1 MHKPAIPYIVLL
13 FIWATGA
20 TTAQL
25 PMPVY
30 SVSSSVPA
38 QPGTETDKCIDGDD
52 ASIYHSDWDLDA
64 IPDTLDFYF
73 SARVKHID
81 ALEYTP
87 RPQGLNG
94 AWTAVEIYGSTR
106 QSPGVFTRLTADP
119 LEWPANNAKK
129 YHSLTVALD
138 DPEVVRIIVKAAVGN
153 FSSCAE
159 MRFYGSVPAGPDG
172 STDCSYEIASLDA
185 VGDMPVPIQ
194 PTGSTASSHMPGED
208 IAKSFDGDF
217 STLYHSHYSAGPGV
231 FPVILNYRFDGN
243 PAIDYMVYHPR
254 SDGGAN
260 GNFGRVAVYYNTG
273 DSGPDSVFHLL
284 EERDMGQSGSPSV
297 IQFATGLHPRNI
309 RVEVMDGYGDFASCA
324 EMQFFRKSGD
334 PASGPY
340 QDIFA
345 NSIYSTL
352 RPGVTQDQI
361 DTIGHP
367 FYRSLA
373 QCIADGEY
381 NLTYRDQVYPVY
393 PTLNKTARELK
404 ISTYDAY
411 ENMTGIVFEPGE
423 RVVLFVEETVNPN
436 LFLKIRDFADEED
449 SPETSYLLKQGLN
462 VFETSTGGLGYIGNY
477 SDAVSGETRINILSG
492 RINGYF
498 DIRTSDEADWIQW
511 LSNGAYPK
519 IDLRGDHVHLVYDKL
534 PLRVHTPFDGR
545 ELVGRYDTI
554 VKHELILMGLYKY
567 DRVPANR
574 MFAWSETGGGYYASG
589 TGAHFDLTWGAA
601 DLTSARDL
609 GLWGIAHEFGHVN
622 QVRPGLR
629 WIGTTEV
636 TTNVYSLW
644 VYYHMNTNGEQYTRL
659 ESESQPAAPGDPAMP
674 GGRYNGMLDDTYI
687 RGRHLQSLTEDY
699 HFRVL
704 IPFWQLQLYYQL
716 AGACR
721 GADPLTLEEHPVVS
735 GTDYARWHGTVAEI
749 VRNTDETGLTNGQL
763 LMNFIKNTCDAV
775 EEDLTEYFTH
785 VGLLRPADLEI
796 DDYGT
801 GYLQVSQDEVDEVI
815 AYVAGKGYQKPVSPV
830 MHYISAHSMAVYRD
844 RQPLSGQTGS
854 GAALLTE
861 QGHSYLLIDH
871 QVWKNAVAY
880 ETYDTTGQLIHV
892 TIAGTDDLS
901 VQTTRV
907 AYPDGARKVYAA
919 GYDGTRIQ
927 VYPEETVSVHRPG
940 PEAAWSLSPNPG
952 SGLYEVRADRAVQSD
967 ILELVVREAATGKVI
982 LLQRWTGDAATL
994 NLAAYPAGT
1003 YLVELRMKSGQSSV
1017 TKLLQVK

>member
-1 MHKPAIPYIVLL
+1 MRHIACLILL
-13 FIWATGA
+13 SLLTATSLR
-20 TTAQL
+20 AQL

-38 QPGTETDKCIDGDD
+38 QPGTEADKCIDGDD
-52 ASIYHSDWDLDA
+52 ATHYHSDWDLDA
-64 IPDTLDFYF
+64 IPDTLDFF
-73 SARVKHID
+73 FPERVQQIN

-87 RPQGLNG
+87 RAQGLNG
-94 AWTAVEIYGSTR
+94 VWTTVEIYGSTR

-119 LEWPANNAKK
+119 LVWAADNTKKSYSLPAPAE
-129 YHSLTVALD
+129 
-138 DPEVVRIIVKAAVGN
+138 DPEIIRVIVRSAVGN

-159 MRFYGSVPAGPDG
+159 MRFYGSSPTGPDG
-172 STDCSYEIASLDA
+172 STDCSYDIASVA
-185 VGDMPVPIQ
+185 AAGDIPVPIQ
-194 PTGSTASSHMPGED
+194 PAGSTASSHMPGED
-208 IAKSFDGDF
+208 IGKSFDGDF

-231 FPVILNYRFDGN
+231 FPVTLNYRFDGN
-243 PAIDYMVYHPR
+243 PDIDYMVYHPR

-260 GNFGRVAVYYNTG
+260 GNFGRVAIHYNTG
-273 DSGPDSVFHLL
+273 DSGPDSLFQLL

-297 IQFATGLHPRNI
+297 IQFPAGLRPRNI
-309 RVEVMDGYGDFASCA
+309 RVTVMDGYGDFASCA
-324 EMQFFRKSGD
+324 EMQFFKKDDSSAEGAYR
-334 PASGPY
+334 
-340 QDIFA
+340 DIFA
-345 NSIYSTL
+345 NSIYSAL
-352 RPGVTQDQI
+352 RPEVTQDHI
-361 DTIGHP
+361 DTIDHP

-373 QCIADGEY
+373 QCILDGHY
-381 NLTYRDQVYPVY
+381 NGAFRDQVYPVY

-423 RVVLFVEETVNPN
+423 KVVLFVEEAVNPN
-436 LFLKIRDFADEED
+436 LFLKIRDFADEET

-477 SDAVSGETRINILSG
+477 SDAVIGETRINILSG

-498 DIRTSDEADWIQW
+498 DVRTSDEADWMRW
-511 LSNGAYPK
+511 LSNDAYPK

-534 PLRVHTPFDGR
+534 PLRVHTPFAGR
-545 ELVGRYDTI
+545 ELVSRYDTI

-574 MFAWSETGGGYYASG
+574 MFGWSETGGGYYASG

-622 QVRPGLR
+622 QVRRGLR

-644 VYYHMNTNGEQYTRL
+644 VYYHMNKHGEKYTRL

-674 GGRYNGMLDDTYI
+674 GGRFNGMLDDTYI

-721 GADPLTLEEHPVVS
+721 GADPLTLEEHPVVN

-775 EEDLTEYFTH
+775 QEDLTDYFTH
-785 VGLLRPADLEI
+785 VGLLRPVDLEI

-801 GYLQVSQDEVDEVI
+801 GYLQVSQENVEEVI
-815 AYVAGKGYQKPVSPV
+815 AYVADRGYLKPVSPV
-830 MHYISAHSMAVYRD
+830 LHYISAHSMEVYRE

-854 GAALLTE
+854 GATLLTE
-861 QGHSYLLIDH
+861 QGHCYLLIDH

-880 ETYDTTGQLIHV
+880 ETYDTTGQLVHV
-892 TIAGTDDLS
+892 TISGTGDLS
-901 VQTTRV
+901 LQTTRV
-907 AYPDGARKVYAA
+907 AYPADAGKVYAA

-927 VYPEETVSVHRPG
+927 VYPEETVSAYHAELQASWG
-940 PEAAWSLSPNPG
+940 ISPNPG
-952 SGLYEVRADRAVQSD
+952 SGLFEVYADRSVRSD
-967 ILELVVREAATGKVI
+967 ILELAVRDAATGKVI
-982 LLQRWTGDAATL
+982 LLQRWTEESATL

-1003 YLVELRMKSGQSSV
+1003 YLVEMRTRSGRSSV
-1017 TKLLQVK
+1017 TRLLLVK